1 MGDVREKK
9 GESLKK
15 KKKQTNKRGV
25 EYLKKKNEIVEF

>member
-1 MGDVREKK
+1 MEDVREKK

-15 KKKQTNKRGV
+15 KKKSGV